1 MFEEFS
7 RCVGRTP
14 MIKLG
19 PHLYAKLETFNPTGS
34 VKDRI
39 ISFIV
44 KRAIE
49 NGDIGNGTTLVEATS
64 GNTGIALSAVGASL
78 GLPVKI
84 IMPCNMS
91 EERRK
96 MMKLY
101 GAEIIDVPPSDF
113 SRAIEIRNKLL
124 LEGIDHWSPCQFE
137 NNDNVLCHELITAP
151 EIYSDLQASGVKDW
165 SAFVSGAGTGGTMM
179 GVKNFVDSH
188 HLSTKCVLLTPAEDA
203 ANHGIQGIND
213 GQDFLLDPSTM
224 DHICHISTKDAIER
238 ASRLSRENGLL
249 VGISAGANVLAAERW
264 IKSNNPK
271 GAVVTL
277 LCDRGER
284 YMSIL

>member
-1 MFEEFS
+1 L
-7 RCVGRTP
+7 V
-14 MIKLG
+14 KLG

-49 NGDIGNGTTLVEATS
+49 DGDIGEGTTLVEATS
-64 GNTGIALSAVGASL
+64 GNTGIALSAVGAAL

-113 SRAIEIRNKLL
+113 SRAIEVRNKLL
-124 LEGIDHWSPCQFE
+124 LEGVDHWSPCQFE
-137 NNDNVLCHELITAP
+137 NGDNVLCHELTTGP
-151 EIYSDLQASGVKDW
+151 EIYSDLQKAGEKNW

-179 GVKNFVDSH
+179 GVKNFIDTRQ
-188 HLSTKCVLLTPAEDA
+188 LTTKCVLLTPAEDA
-203 ANHGIQGIND
+203 AHHGIQGIND
-213 GQDFLLDPSTM
+213 GEDFLLDPSTM
-224 DHICHISTKDAIER
+224 DHVCSISTADATER
-238 ASRLSRENGLL
+238 ASRLARENGLL
-249 VGISAGANVLAAERW
+249 VGISAGANILAAEKW
-264 IKSNNPK
+264 IENNKPE